1 MYVTI
6 TAVLIAVISYL
17 LGSVNSAVI
26 ISKTLFKKDVREE
39 GSGNAGAT
47 NMLRSH
53 GKAAGA
59 ATLIC
64 DILKGIVA
72 ILIARGMF
80 AFLFLFAKNIGTE
93 QMTLF
98 GQSVSAFEYQYIY
111 GSRALI
117 AGLFVVIGHNYP
129 IFFSFKGGKGVATG
143 LGVMMLLNWKV
154 GLIVLVFAL
163 LIMICTRYVSVGSL
177 AAAALY
183 IVVDV
188 TYMVATET
196 FFIPELIFVLCMSG
210 LLVWRHKA
218 NIKRLCQGTENKMGS
233 KK

>member
-72 ILIARGMF
+72 ILIARGIF
-80 AFLFLFAKNIGTE
+80 AFLFKDKYW
-93 QMTLF
+93 
-98 GQSVSAFEYQYIY
+98 SYVS
-111 GSRALI
+111 
-117 AGLFVVIGHNYP
+117 
-129 IFFSFKGGKGVATG
+129 
-143 LGVMMLLNWKV
+143 LLNAVDKYESV
-154 GLIVLVFAL
+154 TPQS
-163 LIMICTRYVSVGSL
+163 CTFDVS
-177 AAAALY
+177 
-183 IVVDV
+183 
-188 TYMVATET
+188 
-196 FFIPELIFVLCMSG
+196 F
-210 LLVWRHKA
+210 
-218 NIKRLCQGTENKMGS
+218 
-233 KK
+233 